1 MEMINTYDEGD
12 VDYSVVSVVWLT
24 IDLMYVEL
32 SSLYFF
38 KVKVDLLETI
48 DYKLVQVGKLCS
60 VLISSWLKT

>member
-38 KVKVDLLETI
+38 QSEGRFIGDNRL
-48 DYKLVQVGKLCS
+48 
-60 VLISSWLKT
+60 

>member
-38 KVKVDLLETI
+38 KVKVDLWKTI
-48 DYKLVQVGKLCS
+48 DYKLVQVGKMCS

>member
-1 MEMINTYDEGD
+1 
-12 VDYSVVSVVWLT
+12 
-24 IDLMYVEL
+24 MYVEL

-60 VLISSWLKT
+60 VLISS